1 MTEPRPPDRAA
12 ALAELTDLL
21 QLEADALAAYAVA
34 IAQLRRPE
42 FREAVQRFRDDHA
55 RHVRDLSAAVGEL
68 GGVPLAVP
76 HVPTGLLKLG
86 VQMAGWSWDD
96 RAALLAF
103 VANEW
108 QAREKY
114 ARAAARP
121 HAPALGA
128 MLARH
133 AADEARHYGWAL
145 DALAGL
151 GCGPETTIGQAAQA
165 FARLHGGMADALEAF
180 GRWSVEAAARA
191 QEPLAWASPWA
202 VGRPAPPARWA
213 GPGSW
218 G

>member
-1 MTEPRPPDRAA
+1 MTESRPPDRAA

-42 FREAVQRFRDDHA
+42 LREAVRRFSEDHA
-55 RHVRDLSAAVGEL
+55 RHVRDLSAAVREL
-68 GGVPLAVP
+68 GGVPLALP

-96 RAALLAF
+96 RTVLLAF

-121 HAPALGA
+121 HAPALAA
-128 MLARH
+128 MLSRH
-133 AADEARHYGWAL
+133 AEDEARHYGWAF

-151 GCGPETTIGQAAQA
+151 GCGPETVIGRATQA
-165 FARLHGGMADALEAF
+165 FARLHGGTADGLEAF
-180 GRWSVEAAARA
+180 GRWWIEGAARA
-191 QEPLAWASPWA
+191 QEPLAWASPRA
-202 VGRPAPPARWA
+202 GGRSAA
-213 GPGSW
+213 
-218 G
+218 